1 VSNKVNPYHLI
12 GFKNGECEMRLN
24 MKITKLSHL
33 VRALLVYLFS
43 TCALLAAPEL
53 PLEGTVAE
61 ILNADRYTYL
71 RVDNAEGS
79 FWVATTPVNI
89 PVGAKV
95 NVPDGVVMKDFESA
109 ALGRTFDQVIFAER
123 VESAGATGM
132 TAESTS
138 LPAGHPPVGG
148 KHEAECPVKPEQ
160 TVPAEGISGKI
171 IETMDAGNYT
181 YIHVQGA
188 EKTVWAA
195 TEKFAA
201 RVGDNVIVPEGML
214 MKNFTSPTLE
224 KTFSEIYFVD
234 RVFPSNGE
242 SHDHGKEVHADV
254 QMEDDDEDSSVDD
267 AIQKKT
273 ARNDDTITPPA
284 GGITVGELHSRR
296 KELHGQIVTVRGK
309 VTKVSENIMG
319 KNWIHMKDGTGEGA
333 TSDLTITS
341 TGTFRPGLVFTVKG
355 RVDSDVSMGT
365 NYRLPLILQDA
376 EKIMD

>member
-1 VSNKVNPYHLI
+1 
-12 GFKNGECEMRLN
+12 
-24 MKITKLSHL
+24 MKKTKLSHL
-33 VRALLVYLFS
+33 VRALFVYLLS
-43 TCALLAAPEL
+43 ACAMAASPAL
-53 PLEGTVAE
+53 PLEGTIGE
-61 ILNADRYTYL
+61 TLNADRYTYL
-71 RVDNAEGS
+71 RVDNADGS

-89 PVGAKV
+89 PIGASV
-95 NVPDGVVMKDFESA
+95 NVPDGIVMKDFESA
-109 ALGRTFDQVIFAER
+109 ALGRTFDQVLFAER
-123 VESAGATGM
+123 IESTGATGM
-132 TAESTS
+132 TADSTS

-148 KHEAECPVKPEQ
+148 KHEAECPVNPDQ
-160 TVPAEGISGKI
+160 TVSAEGISGEI

-188 EKTVWAA
+188 DKTVWAA
-195 TEKFAA
+195 TEKFDA
-201 RVGDNVIVPEGML
+201 RVGDTVIVPEGML

-234 RVFPSNGE
+234 QVFPADGKK
-242 SHDHGKEVHADV
+242 HDHAADVHAEV
-254 QMEDDDEDSSVDD
+254 QKYQTDADPAADKPIKKKLPGDDGV
-267 AIQKKT
+267 
-273 ARNDDTITPPA
+273 ITPPE
-284 GGITVGELHSRR
+284 GGLTVAELHSRR

-319 KNWIHMKDGTGEGA
+319 KNWVHMKDGTGEGA

-355 RVDSDVSMGT
+355 RVDSDVKMGT